1 MTKRRLTLTVLFA
14 TLWLVPAAASA
25 QIHQVPSSSSGDQ
38 KITVNFSVGFF
49 ALRGLG
55 SRPVDDILYQDLQ
68 PPQPLLFS
76 ISDFNS
82 VPFGG
87 EFIYGL
93 TRHIEFGAGLTYSQ
107 RTANSVYANLTHA
120 DGSEIQQAL
129 KLKQV
134 SEAFTGRYLIFP
146 RGSSIEPYVGG
157 GVIAIRYNYS
167 ESGEF
172 VDATDLSIF
181 PAHYETTGTVAGPL
195 VLGGVR
201 GRVGG
206 KLVIGGEFR
215 WQHAVAN
222 VPVSDNFLGTKLDLS
237 GWTGNFTFGLR
248 F

>member
-181 PAHYETTGTVAGPL
+181 PASYETTGTVAGPL
-195 VLGGVR
+195 VLGGAR
-201 GRVGG
+201 ARVGG
-206 KLVIGGEFR
+206 RFVLGGEFR
-215 WQHAVAN
+215 WQHAIAN

-237 GWTGNFTFGLR
+237 GWTGNFTFGFR